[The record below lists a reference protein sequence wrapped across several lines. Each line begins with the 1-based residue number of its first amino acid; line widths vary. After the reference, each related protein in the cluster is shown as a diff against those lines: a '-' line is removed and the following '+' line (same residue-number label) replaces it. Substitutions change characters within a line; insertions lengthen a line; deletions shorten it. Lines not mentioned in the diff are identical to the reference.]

1 MILFII
7 IFLYAFHPFSFLLGV
22 FCKYPEFFF
31 SNLMTGGWMD
41 SRSIVILIKFSIKIH
56 KLSKIL
62 FQTRKILKIIL
73 IISSQSIFSPP
84 SLFSFVFPKIEKIR
98 LFQRPQF
105 SSKNHSSDQK
115 KIPIVSWNIFN
126 QFLTSFQTISPFI
139 NNLCGEE
146 EVGKINFPDRECD
159 IRDSKISPNTIL
171 QSDVRHFD
179 LQMQFHNFSTIS
191 SLTRWKRP
199 EDVQARRGR
208 GEEISGVYV
217 ALSSR

>member
-1 MILFII
+1 
-7 IFLYAFHPFSFLLGV
+7 
-22 FCKYPEFFF
+22 
-31 SNLMTGGWMD
+31 MTGGWMD

-56 KLSKIL
+56 SRAFKNFLSNEENIENNSNY
-62 FQTRKILKIIL
+62 FITDY
-73 IISSQSIFSPP
+73 IFP
-84 SLFSFVFPKIEKIR
+84 SLFFFVFPKIEKIR

-208 GEEISGVYV
+208 GKEISGVYV